1 MALSSEIFSTVLC
14 AKTTPFRTSPSLSL
28 FLRHPDNLRMVR
40 AVTVT
45 SETAASEAATIKT
58 REPRGIRKPRPVSPE
73 MKDVVGESVI
83 PRTQALKRI
92 WAHIKEHDLQLIN
105 TISYDLGSLSY
116 VSLFPPC
123 FNDKLEGLH
132 RIDPQNKKVIICD
145 EKLKKIFEG
154 KDRVGFLEIA
164 KLIGPHFL

>member
-45 SETAASEAATIKT
+45 SETAASEPATIKT
-58 REPRGIRKPRPVSPE
+58 REPRGIKKPRPVSPE
-73 MKDVVGESVI
+73 MKDV
-83 PRTQALKRI
+83 
-92 WAHIKEHDLQLIN
+92 
-105 TISYDLGSLSY
+105 
-116 VSLFPPC
+116 
-123 FNDKLEGLH
+123 
-132 RIDPQNKKVIICD
+132 DPQNKKVIICD